1 VRRIVARIPADSIA
15 RRDEQVGYML
25 LFAGAMRG
33 IRNPKAHANI
43 EIDHVRALHHLFVA
57 SLLMSKLDEAS

>member
-1 VRRIVARIPADSIA
+1 
-15 RRDEQVGYML
+15 ML
-25 LFAGAMRG
+25 LFAGAMRS